1 MAQKV
6 SNLDQKTTKAM
17 FDPEGYVPII
27 KQGEQV
33 ARFKVVKD
41 WTKKGKRKAEDTK
54 CTLVLTF
61 DKKRQKRDLDRKS
74 TRLNSSHTDSSRMP
88 SSA

>member
-1 MAQKV
+1 
-6 SNLDQKTTKAM
+6 M

-61 DKKRQKRDLDRKS
+61 ERRDKNEIWQSSKS
-74 TRLNSSHTDSSRMP
+74 GSSLC
-88 SSA
+88 